1 MKAPPKHVRS
11 VFQSI
16 SHLVSKVMTRVG
28 PNSDKPRQV
37 MAFSVFPFVHLLN
50 SNVKWVFMIFHD
62 GPENDNFE
70 LYPQFI

>member
-1 MKAPPKHVRS
+1 
-11 VFQSI
+11 
-16 SHLVSKVMTRVG
+16 MTHVG

-50 SNVKWVFMIFHD
+50 SNVKWVFMIFQD